1 MLKQARHVQH
11 IGLAIALASACG
23 SARAQLFSNESANP
37 GTPALALVNQTGN
50 NTPAPGSSQ
59 WSEVASVN
67 ALLGNS
73 LAGVACHAD
82 QSDATGGVRLA
93 DDFTVPTG
101 QTWRLTG
108 MQLFA
113 YQPGALSAP
122 VSGATLRIWNGVPG
136 EAGSSVVFGDTST
149 NRLNNVAA
157 MDAYRVFT
165 TTVGPAIMSPDTSRR
180 LYAVTLNTNLT
191 LGPGTYWLDWQLSN
205 SSGNPP
211 LFVVPVTLS
220 GTRTLPGWNAKLFA
234 DGAWTSVNDTGK
246 PEGATDAA
254 QDIAF
259 VLLGSPG
266 AECDSIDFNRNDV
279 YPEDQDVIDF
289 FQVLAGGACPYAD
302 PCDIDFNNN
311 DVYPEDQDVIDFFNT
326 LAGGVCG

>member
-1 MLKQARHVQH
+1 MLRQACHIQH
-11 IGLAIALASACG
+11 IGVVVALVVACG
-23 SARAQLFSNESANP
+23 TAQAQLFSNGSASP
-37 GTPALALVNQTGN
+37 STPALALVNQTGN
-50 NTPAPGSSQ
+50 NTPAPGTSQ

-67 ALLGNS
+67 ALLANS

-82 QSDATGGVRLA
+82 QTDASGGVRLA
-93 DDFTVPTG
+93 DDFTIPTG
-101 QTWRLTG
+101 QTWRLAG
-108 MQLFA
+108 VQLFA
-113 YQPGALSAP
+113 YQPGATSAA
-122 VSGATLRIWNGVPG
+122 VASATLRIWSGVPG
-136 EAGSSVVFGDTST
+136 EAGSSVVFGDTNV
-149 NRLNNVAA
+149 NRLSSVTA

-180 LYAVTLNTNLT
+180 LHAVTLNAQVT
-191 LGPGTYWLDWQLSN
+191 LEPGTYWLDWQLS
-205 SSGNPP
+205 SSSSNAPV
-211 LFVVPVTLS
+211 FVVPVTVS
-220 GTRTLPGWNAKLFA
+220 GTRTLPSWNAKLFA
-234 DGAWTSVNDTGK
+234 DGVWTTVNDAGK
-246 PEGATDAA
+246 PEGTTDAA

-266 AECDSIDFNRNDV
+266 VQCDSIDFNRNDV

-289 FQVLAGGACPYAD
+289 FQVLAGSACPYAE